1 MAFPLHMD
9 AARIGEEFDAGAF
22 KAGQAIAPDLI
33 GCVALARLSGADS
46 MKPFWL
52 RSSPVP
58 SEIDTKISHTS
69 ASSFY
74 SDINGIPTPWR
85 PCVIL
90 HTAMNPWHVGVE
102 MTIAPIIQSSDNRV
116 LDNVAW
122 APIIPHCCP
131 TGSFSAVEI
140 SPQWPQ
146 PNCFLGVGHTF
157 KVRCKVKK
165 VCIPL

>member
-1 MAFPLHMD
+1 MAFPLHRD
-9 AARIGEEFDAGAF
+9 AESIGREFDAGAF
-22 KAGQAIAPDLI
+22 KAGQVIAPDLI

-52 RSSPVP
+52 RSSPVA
-58 SEIDTKISHTS
+58 SEIDTKTS

-74 SDINGIPTPWR
+74 SDLNGIPTPWR

-90 HTAMNPWHVGVE
+90 HTVMNPWHVGIE
-102 MTIAPIIQSSDNRV
+102 MTIAPIIQSSDNCV
-116 LDNVAW
+116 LDNGAW

-131 TGSFSAVEI
+131 TSSSAVEI
-140 SPQWPQ
+140 FPQWPH
-146 PNCFLGVGHTF
+146 PNCFIGAGQTF